1 MIELKNGDQIFEYKF
16 EGFISD
22 SNSFGNKPEDY
33 EVLQVL
39 GEGGFG
45 QVLKVKTKNGL
56 GIYAMKKVNMEK
68 VIQEQQTE
76 KYFENEVIILQNL
89 NHPNVCRCYN
99 VFKDNNFLY
108 FIMELM
114 NNGDLKSYYGA
125 NKLLKLHIPEE
136 KLWDIFYKCLMGL
149 EYIHK
154 KGLIHRDIKLENL
167 FLDDKLNIKIGD
179 FNVSVAENRKI
190 AQNFTKEKGK
200 IDDLLNEKTEVGSH
214 GYMAPEINTGNY
226 DKRVDVYSMGI
237 SFFQLMYWR
246 NPYEPGVNRLNL
258 YGQKI
263 YSNEMN
269 EFVEKM
275 IQKNVGQRTSSSNE
289 AFITAKKYFIKKF
302 VKNTSIN
309 SVMHCLNNFPNFR
322 EYFSNPNYVLFL
334 TDNKREISNAVYNVI
349 KSLNDNYYNN
359 KVKIDE
365 DMYELRKTVV
375 NAGLDFKKEN
385 EEIDPGIFL
394 SFLIN
399 KLNSDLNEIATI
411 QNTEDIQQYMVL
423 SSSFLFQD
431 FESEPAFQKLLY
443 YYNKRILSFISRN
456 FFSVIK
462 TKRVC
467 LNMGCGIPNCYF
479 SMHYFIPFNVDI
491 LSQKLKTNNNLSF
504 QKAIECLL
512 DDSITLSEEKNIKC
526 YNCNKIT
533 AHKESKKFYH
543 TAKNLMIIF
552 DRGENFEHKQ
562 FINFDEQLFL
572 SGKEV
577 ERYNAVNY
585 TLMGIISKID
595 NEYVSFILSENN
607 KWTSNR
613 GIDNGTVF
621 SFNDVKQKGIVV
633 SLFYYC
639 FDNKITLHSK
649 SVEESYEKDNNLLN
663 QSQKLKINNN
673 IQNNINSTNNNL
685 NKMEISQPV
694 NIQNQPMMNL
704 QNNINDTNQEM
715 NNMNINNNIYNMNIQ
730 MNNMNNMNVG
740 NMQTNNMNTQLNNMN
755 NMNMGNMPLNNINM
769 NVRNNQMNMNVGNNR
784 MNIMNMNN
792 NLYDTNMTNIY
803 NVNNTNIPQMNNF
816 QNTNMFIQNNMMG
829 NQNQFNNGQI
839 FLNNGRGNF

>member
-1 MIELKNGDQIFEYKF
+1 
-16 EGFISD
+16 
-22 SNSFGNKPEDY
+22 
-33 EVLQVL
+33 
-39 GEGGFG
+39 
-45 QVLKVKTKNGL
+45 
-56 GIYAMKKVNMEK
+56 ME
-68 VIQEQQTE
+68 
-76 KYFENEVIILQNL
+76 F
-89 NHPNVCRCYN
+89 
-99 VFKDNNFLY
+99 
-108 FIMELM
+108 M
-114 NNGDLKSYYGA
+114 NNGDLKSYYAA

-179 FNVSVAENRKI
+179 FNVSVAENRTI
-190 AQNFTKEKGK
+190 AQNFTKERGK
-200 IDDLLNEKTEVGSH
+200 INNLLNEKTEVGSY
-214 GYMAPEINTGNY
+214 GYKAPEIYTRNY

-237 SFFQLMYWR
+237 SFFQLMYWC
-246 NPYEPGVNRLNL
+246 NPYESGINRYNL
-258 YGQKI
+258 YEQKI

-269 EFVEKM
+269 DFVEKM
-275 IQKNVGQRTSSSNE
+275 IQRNPLQRTSSSNE

-309 SVMHCLNNFPNFR
+309 CVMHCLNNFPNFK

-349 KSLNDNYYNN
+349 KSLNNDYYNN

-365 DMYELRKTVV
+365 DMYELRKAVV
-375 NAGLDFKKEN
+375 NAGLGSQKEN
-385 EEIDPGIFL
+385 EEIDPGRFL

-411 QNTEDIQQYMVL
+411 QNTEDIQQYLAL
-423 SSSFLFQD
+423 SSAFLFQV
-431 FESEPAFQKLLY
+431 FQSEAAFQQLLY
-443 YYNKRILSFISRN
+443 YYNRRILSFISRN
-456 FFSVIK
+456 FFSVIR

-467 LNMGCGIPNCYF
+467 LNMGCENSNCYF
-479 SMHYFIPFNVDI
+479 SMLYFIPFNVDI
-491 LSQKLKTNNNLSF
+491 LSQKLKTKNNLSF

-512 DDSITLSEEKNIKC
+512 NDSLILSEDKNIKC
-526 YNCNKIT
+526 NNCNTIT

-543 TAKNLMIIF
+543 SARNLMIIF

-572 SGKEV
+572 SAKEV
-577 ERYNAVNY
+577 ERYNVVKY

-595 NEYVSFILSENN
+595 NEYVSFIMNENN

-613 GIDNGTVF
+613 GIDNGVVF
-621 SFNDVKQKGIVV
+621 SFNEVKQKGIVV

-673 IQNNINSTNNNL
+673 IQNNINSANNNL
-685 NKMEISQPV
+685 NKMEISQPISV
-694 NIQNQPMMNL
+694 QNQQMTNF
-704 QNNINDTNQEM
+704 QNNINDINKEM
-715 NNMNINNNIYNMNIQ
+715 NNMNINNNNMNIQ
-730 MNNMNNMNVG
+730 MNNMNNLNMG
-740 NMQTNNMNTQLNNMN
+740 NLQMNNMNILNNMN
-755 NMNMGNMPLNNINM
+755 NMNMDNMQMNNMNINIGNM
-769 NVRNNQMNMNVGNNR
+769 QMNN
-784 MNIMNMNN
+784 MNMNN
-792 NLYDTNMTNIY
+792 MNINNNVYDANMGNIY
-803 NVNNTNIPQMNNF
+803 NMNNTNIPQMNNF
-816 QNTNMFIQNNMMG
+816 QNTNMFIQNNMVG

-839 FLNNGRGNF
+839 FMNNRGGNF